1 MTVDKEVLM
10 KLSKEELIQLFDT
23 ALQGQVLANDNMS
36 KLGKLL
42 AQAGEKIAQLESD
55 KQTMEAELI
64 VRDSQHAVCPAEVDV
79 DDYVDDKGIRYIGK
93 AVKQPNGKY
102 VCLAD
107 VGGTLCKV
115 ECALTP
121 RRSE

>member
-55 KQTMEAELI
+55 KVTMEAKIIELE
-64 VRDSQHAVCPAEVDV
+64 VRYGCTYD
-79 DDYVDDKGIRYIGK
+79 IGR
-93 AVKQPNGKY
+93 
-102 VCLAD
+102 D
-107 VGGTLCKV
+107 
-115 ECALTP
+115 
-121 RRSE
+121 RD